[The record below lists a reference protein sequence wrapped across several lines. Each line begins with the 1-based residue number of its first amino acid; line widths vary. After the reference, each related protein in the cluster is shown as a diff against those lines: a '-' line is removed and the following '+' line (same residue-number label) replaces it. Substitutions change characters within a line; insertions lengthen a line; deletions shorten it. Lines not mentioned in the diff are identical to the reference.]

1 MINNAAKRLWEKPT
15 HAMVSIIKTKLNQIC
30 QFENKES
37 KKRVVKKAGY
47 SRYNSL
53 KLWPGFMGQRFISG
67 AETAVQVI
75 KTCRSSEF

>member
-37 KKRVVKKAGY
+37 IAVGKGVKITVQDQNFKK
-47 SRYNSL
+47 
-53 KLWPGFMGQRFISG
+53 
-67 AETAVQVI
+67 EI
-75 KTCRSSEF
+75 KTYA